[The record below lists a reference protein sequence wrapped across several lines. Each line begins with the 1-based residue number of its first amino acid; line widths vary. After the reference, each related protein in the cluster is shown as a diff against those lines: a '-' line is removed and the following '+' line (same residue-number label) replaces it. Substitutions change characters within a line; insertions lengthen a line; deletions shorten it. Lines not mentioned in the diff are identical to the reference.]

1 LNGNESTTY
10 QKLWDTSKAVLKE
23 KSLAM
28 SALIKNTGS
37 SQITDLMLDH
47 KLLEKQQKAK
57 SKTSR
62 NNKNKGP
69 NQ

>member
-1 LNGNESTTY
+1 MGHIKGSP
-10 QKLWDTSKAVLKE
+10 KGKVLD
-23 KSLAM
+23 M

-37 SQITDLMLDH
+37 SQINDLMLDL
-47 KLLEKQQKAK
+47 KLLEKQQKDKPK
-57 SKTSR
+57 SSR